1 MPPARV
7 LSVDELVAR
16 ALVLAEAGPRQLL
29 GIAGAPGAG
38 KSTLA
43 ERIVAEVG
51 PAARLVPMD
60 GFHLAQSQLVR
71 LGRADRKGAV
81 DTFDANGYVSL
92 LRRLH
97 RLEPTS
103 VYAPEFRRELE
114 EPVAG
119 AIEVPPSVRLVV
131 TEGNYL
137 LLPDFPWQE
146 IRPLLHEAWF
156 LDLDAEVRHRRL
168 TARHEAFGR
177 SPEQA
182 RAWAL
187 GSDESNAALITPT
200 ADRADLVVRLS
211 SIAADGGP
219 DAGSLADRPGRVADG
234 HHVGGQVPGD
244 HRARADDGVRADR
257 HAGQH
262 DRATAEP
269 DVVAN
274 GDRLGRLPL
283 VPSRAGLDRMRRGE

>member
-1 MPPARV
+1 MTPARV
-7 LSVDELVAR
+7 LAFDELVAR
-16 ALVLAEAGPRQLL
+16 ARGLADAGPRQLL
-29 GIAGAPGAG
+29 GITGAPGAG

-43 ERIVAEVG
+43 ERIVAEIG
-51 PAARLVPMD
+51 PSARLVPMD
-60 GFHLAQSQLVR
+60 GFHLAQAQLVR

-119 AIEVPPSVRLVV
+119 SIEVPPSVRLVV

-146 IRPLLHEAWF
+146 VRSLLHEVWF
-156 LDLDAEVRHRRL
+156 LDLDAELRLRRL

-177 SPEQA
+177 SPEEA

-187 GSDESNAALITPT
+187 GSDETNAALITPT
-200 ADRADLVVRLS
+200 ADSADLVVRLS
-211 SIAADGGP
+211 EQPAA
-219 DAGSLADRPGRVADG
+219 
-234 HHVGGQVPGD
+234 
-244 HRARADDGVRADR
+244 
-257 HAGQH
+257 
-262 DRATAEP
+262 
-269 DVVAN
+269 
-274 GDRLGRLPL
+274 
-283 VPSRAGLDRMRRGE
+283 

>member
-1 MPPARV
+1 MPQARV
-7 LSVDELVAR
+7 LAVEELVAR
-16 ALVLAEAGPRQLL
+16 ARSLADAGPRQLL
-29 GIAGAPGAG
+29 GITGAPGAG

-51 PAARLVPMD
+51 PSARLVPMD

-71 LGRADRKGAV
+71 LGRADRKGAI

-92 LRRLH
+92 LRRLR

-103 VYAPEFRRELE
+103 VYAPEFRREIE

-137 LLPDFPWQE
+137 LVPDFPWQE
-146 IRPLLHEAWF
+146 VRTLLHEVWF
-156 LDLDAEVRHRRL
+156 LDLDVELRQRRL
-168 TARHEAFGR
+168 TARHEAYGR

-187 GSDESNAALITPT
+187 GSDEANAARVTPT
-200 ADRADLVVRLS
+200 ADRADLV
-211 SIAADGGP
+211 I
-219 DAGSLADRPGRVADG
+219 
-234 HHVGGQVPGD
+234 
-244 HRARADDGVRADR
+244 
-257 HAGQH
+257 
-262 DRATAEP
+262 
-269 DVVAN
+269 
-274 GDRLGRLPL
+274 RLPDPP
-283 VPSRAGLDRMRRGE
+283 VA

>member
-16 ALVLAEAGPRQLL
+16 ARTLAEAGPRQLL

-43 ERIVAEVG
+43 EQIVAGVG
-51 PAARLVPMD
+51 PTARLVPMD

-103 VYAPEFRRELE
+103 VYAPEFRRDLE

-119 AIEVPPSVRLVV
+119 AIEAPPSVRLVV

-146 IRPLLHEAWF
+146 IRSLLHEAWF
-156 LDLDAEVRHRRL
+156 LDLDAELRQRRL

-187 GSDESNAALITPT
+187 GTDEANASLVTGT
-200 ADRADLVVRLS
+200 AGRADLVVRL
-211 SIAADGGP
+211 P
-219 DAGSLADRPGRVADG
+219 
-234 HHVGGQVPGD
+234 
-244 HRARADDGVRADR
+244 
-257 HAGQH
+257 
-262 DRATAEP
+262 EP
-269 DVVAN
+269 
-274 GDRLGRLPL
+274 
-283 VPSRAGLDRMRRGE
+283 PSP

>member
-7 LSVDELVAR
+7 LAVDELVAR
-16 ALVLAEAGPRQLL
+16 ARSLADAGPRQLL
-29 GIAGAPGAG
+29 GITGAPGAG

-43 ERIVAEVG
+43 ERIVDEVG
-51 PAARLVPMD
+51 PTARLVPMD
-60 GFHLAQSQLVR
+60 GFHLAQAQLVR

-92 LRRLH
+92 LRRLR

-103 VYAPEFRRELE
+103 VYAPEFRREIE

-137 LLPDFPWQE
+137 LVPDFPWQE
-146 IRPLLHEAWF
+146 VRTLLHEVWF
-156 LDLDAEVRHRRL
+156 LDLDAELRQRRL
-168 TARHEAFGR
+168 TARHEAYGR

-187 GSDESNAALITPT
+187 GSDEANAARVTPT
-200 ADRADLVVRLS
+200 ADRADLVVRL
-211 SIAADGGP
+211 P
-219 DAGSLADRPGRVADG
+219 DPSVA
-234 HHVGGQVPGD
+234 
-244 HRARADDGVRADR
+244 
-257 HAGQH
+257 
-262 DRATAEP
+262 
-269 DVVAN
+269 
-274 GDRLGRLPL
+274 
-283 VPSRAGLDRMRRGE
+283 